1 MRIALEMLGLVPGHI
16 GGMETYVRQLLS
28 GLARLDAPH
37 EYLVLV
43 GREAK
48 GIAPRDDP
56 RFTEVV
62 ADASA
67 PRWLLGVRSGQSL
80 WQWRAA
86 GRELARWKHEVLHC
100 TLHVPRPAW
109 GARNMVVTIPDLKF
123 EEFPDL
129 WTFKQRTMLHV
140 HCRLGARL
148 ARRIITLSEY
158 ARQCIVNRYRVPE
171 DRIDVAYCGV
181 DRDLFRPEKEAGE
194 DEGPHPWPRGPF
206 LFYPANTW
214 PHKNHPRLLE
224 ALAVLRDRHG
234 RQVPL
239 VLTGAEKH
247 GHRDML
253 AAAERLRL
261 TDQVHWLGYVSR
273 RQLAACYRAATALA
287 FPSLHEGFGI
297 PVVEA
302 MASGCPV
309 VCSNTTATGEIAGD
323 VALTFDPRSGEEM
336 AAQLRR
342 VLEEEPLRNEL
353 REKGLARAELFTWAR
368 CVSATLQSYERAVR
382 S

>member
-1 MRIALEMLGLVPGHI
+1 
-16 GGMETYVRQLLS
+16 
-28 GLARLDAPH
+28 
-37 EYLVLV
+37 
-43 GREAK
+43 
-48 GIAPRDDP
+48 
-56 RFTEVV
+56 
-62 ADASA
+62 
-67 PRWLLGVRSGQSL
+67 
-80 WQWRAA
+80 
-86 GRELARWKHEVLHC
+86 
-100 TLHVPRPAW
+100 
-109 GARNMVVTIPDLKF
+109 MVVTIPDLNF

-129 WTFKQRTMLHV
+129 WTFNQRTMLHV

-181 DRDLFRPEKEAGE
+181 DRDLFRPEKEPE
-194 DEGPHPWPRGPF
+194 EEGPHPWPPGPF

-224 ALAVLRDRHG
+224 ALAILRDRHG
-234 RQVPL
+234 LKAAL

-253 AAAERLRL
+253 AAVERLRL
-261 TDQVHWLGYVSR
+261 TDQVHWLGYLSR

-287 FPSLHEGFGI
+287 FQSLHEGFGI

-309 VCSNTTATGEIAGD
+309 VCSGTTATGEIAGD
-323 VALTFDPRSGEEM
+323 AALTFDSRNAEEM
-336 AAQLRR
+336 AAWLARVLIDQGLRR
-342 VLEEEPLRNEL
+342 DL
-353 REKGLARAELFTWAR
+353 RERGLRHAAGFTWERTAR
-368 CVSATLQSYERAVR
+368 ETLRVYDRIAANGS
-382 S
+382 